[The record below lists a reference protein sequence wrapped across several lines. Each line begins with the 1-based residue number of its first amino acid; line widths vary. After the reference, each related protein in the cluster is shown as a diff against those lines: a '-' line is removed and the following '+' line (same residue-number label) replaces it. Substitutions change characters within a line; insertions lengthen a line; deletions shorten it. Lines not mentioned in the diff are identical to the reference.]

1 MSSREEARKDFGG
14 RRVEFRGRKGG
25 EGRVEKKRGESNRMN
40 GTLENMTVP
49 GGVKG
54 IEEEEEKEME
64 TSWRGGEKREEGV
77 DSLRREMSGKYK
89 KEVFTGS
96 KVPPAWVTIP
106 GVLQK
111 SALLNVQ
118 RADLH

>member
-1 MSSREEARKDFGG
+1 MQFGQIQFVILRGAVSSREEARKDFGG

-54 IEEEEEKEME
+54 IEEEEEKE
-64 TSWRGGEKREEGV
+64 RLGRC
-77 DSLRREMSGKYK
+77 
-89 KEVFTGS
+89 
-96 KVPPAWVTIP
+96 
-106 GVLQK
+106 
-111 SALLNVQ
+111 
-118 RADLH
+118 